1 MPERPP
7 LLLASLVMAA
17 LLVLPIASIAGL
29 GEVGGWRMF
38 TRLPTL
44 HLVLEAERDGG
55 MRERID
61 PESLRPHLR
70 RDAERIVV
78 AAMRHGTSG
87 DSADGA
93 LRAALPRLAALG
105 CALDPARVRVSAR
118 LLSSR
123 TGADRHDEASAEC
136 AR

>member
-1 MPERPP
+1 MRERPP
-7 LLLASLVMAA
+7 TRLVATISIALLA
-17 LLVLPIASIAGL
+17 LPIASALGL
-29 GEVGGWRMF
+29 GETGGWRMF

-44 HLVLEAERDGG
+44 HLVLEAERADGG
-55 MRERID
+55 SERID

-78 AAMRHGTSG
+78 PAMARGTSG

-93 LRAALPRLAALG
+93 LRAALPGLAELG
-105 CALDPARVRVSAR
+105 CALDPTRVRVTAR
-118 LLSSR
+118 LLSTLGDASR
-123 TGADRHDEASAEC
+123 SDEVRREC